1 MGTELTGHA
10 GIPCTNSVVENSKPK
25 QVNKIPH
32 VLGAGVMAQQ
42 LRTLAAV
49 PDDPGFRPQTFHDGA
64 QPSTTPVLGDLS
76 PSSGLHWYCM
86 HMANTSR
93 QILIQMKK

>member
-1 MGTELTGHA
+1 MLRRTGIA
-10 GIPCTNSVVENSKPK
+10 CTNSVVENSKPK

-49 PDDPGFRPQTFHDGA
+49 PDDPGFIPRLPVMALNHLQLQFQGICRPLLA
-64 QPSTTPVLGDLS
+64 TTGI
-76 PSSGLHWYCM
+76 
-86 HMANTSR
+86 A
-93 QILIQMKK
+93 